1 MPNPS
6 KQKGDR
12 FEREIVNAMQDAG
25 LAALRIPLSGSM
37 TGFKGDITCPVQGED
52 WKFECKVRHSG
63 FGFLYKN
70 LDGNHGL
77 FVKQDRLMPLV
88 VFPAFRFYKLAV
100 LS

>member
-1 MPNPS
+1 MNRS

-52 WKFECKVRHSG
+52 WKFECKSRATG
-63 FGFLYKN
+63 FAFLYQN
-70 LDGNHGL
+70 LDGNKAL
-77 FVKQDRLMPLV
+77 VVKADRAEPLV
-88 VFPAFRFYKLAV
+88 VLRASDFYKLAV